1 MTLRHAALLTIAFT
15 LLACTSAAEWKARAE
30 QDLGVGD
37 YEAAAETLR
46 RGLEAHPNDVEL
58 LLIAGEM
65 YLSPVPEDTYKPR
78 LALHYALRADREAAH
93 QDKRATSLL
102 TRAYRATGGSAF
114 GDQIVQQGLAQVG
127 HKDATAPKRLDAADP
142 DLLDLTSSNL
152 REQSRRDAARAA
164 GDTPCSAEFVHVPG
178 GRYPAPGGKDLDV
191 AEFCVSRAGTS
202 EQGCEGSRR
211 CSDDE
216 RLLACTSL
224 GAVLGDDPGCA
235 DAAVD
240 RCCASPSITEPSG
253 TPR

>member
-1 MTLRHAALLTIAFT
+1 MTLRHAALLTIA
-15 LLACTSAAEWKARAE
+15 LALVACTSASEWKTRAE
-30 QDLGVGD
+30 RDLGLGD

-46 RGLEAHPNDVEL
+46 RGLEAHPKDVEL

-65 YLSPVPEDTYKPR
+65 YLSPIPEDTYKPR

-142 DLLDLTSSNL
+142 DLLDLTSANL
-152 REQSRRDAARAA
+152 REQARRDAARA
-164 GDTPCSAEFVHVPG
+164 GGETRCGAEFVHVPG
-178 GRYPAPGGKDLDV
+178 GRYPVPVDGELRL

-202 EQGCEGSRR
+202 EQGCQGARR
-211 CSDDE
+211 CTEDE

-235 DAAVD
+235 DEAVD
-240 RCCASPSITEPSG
+240 RCCATPSIAEPG
-253 TPR
+253 AAAR

>member
-1 MTLRHAALLTIAFT
+1 MTLRHAALLSIALT
-15 LLACTSAAEWKARAE
+15 LLACTSASEWKTRAE

-46 RGLEAHPNDVEL
+46 RGLEAHPDDVEL

-65 YLSPVPEDTYKPR
+65 YLSPIPEDIYKPR

-102 TRAYRATGGSAF
+102 TRAYRATGGSTF

-142 DLLDLTSSNL
+142 DLLELTSANL
-152 REQSRRDAARAA
+152 REQARRDVARAA
-164 GDTPCSAEFVHVPG
+164 GDTPCAEGFVHVPA
-178 GRYPAPGGKDLDV
+178 GRYPAPGGDEVDLE
-191 AEFCVSRAGTS
+191 EFCVSRAGTS
-202 EQGCEGSRR
+202 RQGCQGARV

-235 DAAVD
+235 DGAVD
-240 RCCASPSITEPSG
+240 RCCASSSIAEPG
-253 TPR
+253 ATP